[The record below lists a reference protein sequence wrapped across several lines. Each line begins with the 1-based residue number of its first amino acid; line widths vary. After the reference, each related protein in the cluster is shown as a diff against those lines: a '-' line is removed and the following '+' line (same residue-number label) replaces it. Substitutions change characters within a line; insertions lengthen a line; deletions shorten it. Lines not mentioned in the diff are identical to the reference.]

1 MNDEQVRNLLKKYRL
16 GTISNEDRAILESWY
31 LAQVSQKPAN
41 LSDEELRRN
50 LQLIEQKLV
59 IHTKPNKVRAMS
71 LWYAAAVVLIMASA
85 TIWYMVTEKLTT
97 SDSPTIAS
105 VHDVMPGGNKA
116 ILTLADG
123 RSILLSSNQ
132 HGVVVADSAITYA
145 DGSLVSESVLQ
156 KKGSLKRGTAALMS
170 ISTPKGG
177 TYQIALPDGTK
188 VWLNAASTLN
198 YPSTF
203 DDNER
208 LVELTGEAYFEVAK
222 WPQVKQGSTNQYVP
236 FTVRS
241 KGQEITVLGTA
252 FNVSAYADEPT
263 TRTVLV
269 NGSVKIAAHQNKN
282 EVLLNPGEEA
292 VLSPNGITTREANV
306 TAAIAWKSGKFRFE
320 ETELHEVMKQ
330 LGRWYD
336 LEVTY
341 HEGLSNKYFFGVIN
355 RDQTLSGVLN
365 ILKESGVNFSVER
378 TGGINKVTVLP

>member
-1 MNDEQVRNLLKKYRL
+1 
-16 GTISNEDRAILESWY
+16 
-31 LAQVSQKPAN
+31 
-41 LSDEELRRN
+41 
-50 LQLIEQKLV
+50 
-59 IHTKPNKVRAMS
+59 
-71 LWYAAAVVLIMASA
+71 SA
-85 TIWYMVTEKLTT
+85 TIWYMVTEKLAT

-177 TYQIALPDGTK
+177 TCQIALPDGTK

-222 WPQVKQGSTNQYVP
+222 WPQVKQGSTNQY
-236 FTVRS
+236 
-241 KGQEITVLGTA
+241 
-252 FNVSAYADEPT
+252 
-263 TRTVLV
+263 
-269 NGSVKIAAHQNKN
+269 
-282 EVLLNPGEEA
+282 
-292 VLSPNGITTREANV
+292 
-306 TAAIAWKSGKFRFE
+306 
-320 ETELHEVMKQ
+320 
-330 LGRWYD
+330 
-336 LEVTY
+336 
-341 HEGLSNKYFFGVIN
+341 
-355 RDQTLSGVLN
+355 
-365 ILKESGVNFSVER
+365 
-378 TGGINKVTVLP
+378 